1 MKDRTHSFTMIF
13 KYTLRKVINVYIKSM
28 SYVAPLIFIVR
39 KTISLVLEDIN
50 DDEKRR
56 ILNELKTE
64 INTGLVNIEFKQA
77 VSGSLIIYIDILD
90 SNLLST
96 EHELGHQ
103 IYMFLCRALQLTGF
117 NMKTENEITVVLI
130 KEEGNKLLDHI
141 LVDNIAKILP
151 CDKTFSFV

>member
-1 MKDRTHSFTMIF
+1 MLLMIT
-13 KYTLRKVINVYIKSM
+13 YDQSM
-28 SYVAPLIFIVR
+28 SNVVSLIFIVR
-39 KTISLVLEDIN
+39 KPISIVLEDI
-50 DDEKRR
+50 DDDKRQE
-56 ILNELKTE
+56 ILNKLKPE
-64 INTGLVNIEFKQA
+64 INLGLVNIKFKQA

-103 IYMFLCRALQLTGF
+103 IYNFLCSTLQLTDF

-130 KEEGNKLLDHI
+130 KEEGNKLRVLYHI

-151 CDKTFSFV
+151 SDNILNFV

>member
-1 MKDRTHSFTMIF
+1 MLTYDQ
-13 KYTLRKVINVYIKSM
+13 SM
-28 SYVAPLIFIVR
+28 SNVVSFIFIGR
-39 KTISLVLEDIN
+39 IAITLILENIN
-50 DDEKRR
+50 DDDKAQR
-56 ILNELKTE
+56 IQLLNEMKTE
-64 INTGLVNIEFKQA
+64 INSRLEYIKFRQA

-103 IYMFLCRALQLTGF
+103 IYIFLCRALELTGF

-130 KEEGNKLLDHI
+130 KEEGNKLRVLYHI

-151 CDKTFSFV
+151 CDNTLSFV

>member
-1 MKDRTHSFTMIF
+1 M
-13 KYTLRKVINVYIKSM
+13 
-28 SYVAPLIFIVR
+28 
-39 KTISLVLEDIN
+39 
-50 DDEKRR
+50 
-56 ILNELKTE
+56 KTE
-64 INTGLVNIEFKQA
+64 INSRLENIEFKQA

-103 IYMFLCRALQLTGF
+103 IYNFLCRALELTGF

-130 KEEGNKLLDHI
+130 KEEGNKLRVLYHI

-151 CDKTFSFV
+151 CDKTFEFCLE

>member
-1 MKDRTHSFTMIF
+1 
-13 KYTLRKVINVYIKSM
+13 M

-64 INTGLVNIEFKQA
+64 INAGLVNIEFKQA

-141 LVDNIAKILP
+141 LVNNIAKILP
-151 CDKTFSFV
+151 CDETLSFVLFVFRLIFCVK